1 MSEHI
6 YTGLPPT
13 SCRMIDLARVS
24 AIVACV
30 GILYSPSVGTIGL
43 VVAYVA
49 FIASGQAVHRLKQVM
64 RRPSSHWAIAFLA
77 IVLVGV
83 LYASVTW
90 SDRWTDVLKWRTIFW
105 LLLTLAI
112 FDDVRWKDRLL
123 TSFLIGTAVGVIGS
137 FAASTGWVNLWRGP
151 ADLLRNY
158 GTQGMAFA
166 CAALICAWTILG
178 KKTLNAPS
186 WLRFMLGLLL
196 VSNILFVTD
205 SRSGYVVLGLGLSI
219 LLSWNA
225 SWKHRIVIGVVLLIA
240 AGLALTVFPRVQAK
254 MEKAVTEWTN
264 ESELESYTA
273 FGARRVYYRNTVEII
288 REHWGLGVGTGGF
301 PLAYR
306 AYIADKYPA
315 GDWRAEPTGDPHNQ
329 YLAVFV
335 QHGIGGI
342 LVFVGWLV
350 SLALDRG
357 GPQSYRGL
365 AVAILIGWC
374 VTSLF
379 SSHFRTFAE
388 GHLLATF
395 VGALLAGESGAGEIP
410 LDRKNLERA

>member
-1 MSEHI
+1 MQAISSRLSQRI
-6 YTGLPPT
+6 
-13 SCRMIDLARVS
+13 IDIARVA

-49 FIASGQAVHRLKQVM
+49 FLASGQAGHRLKQVLD
-64 RRPSSHWAIAFLA
+64 RPSSRWAIAFLVV
-77 IVLVGV
+77 VLGGV
-83 LYASVTW
+83 LYASVPW
-90 SDRWTDVLKWRTIFW
+90 SDRWVDVFKWRTIFW
-105 LLLTLAI
+105 LFLTLAI

-123 TSFLIGTAVGVIGS
+123 VAFLIGTAAGVIGS
-137 FAASTGWVNLWRGP
+137 FAASVGWVGLWRGP

-166 CAALICAWTILG
+166 CAALICAWTILE
-178 KKTLNAPS
+178 KRTLNVPS
-186 WLRFMLGLLL
+186 WIRFTLGLLL
-196 VSNILFVTD
+196 VSNIVFITD
-205 SRSGYVVLGLGLSI
+205 SRSGYVVLGLGLST

-225 SWKHRIVIGVVLLIA
+225 SWKYRIAICIGLILA
-240 AGLALTVFPRVQAK
+240 AGLALAISPRVQAK
-254 MEKAVTEWTN
+254 MGKAVTEWTN

-273 FGARRVYYRNTVEII
+273 FGTRRVFYTNTVEII
-288 REHWGLGVGTGGF
+288 GEHWIVGVGTGGF

-306 AYIADKYPA
+306 EHIEGKYPT

-335 QHGIGGI
+335 EHGIGGI
-342 LVFVGWLV
+342 LFFTGWLV
-350 SLALDRG
+350 ALALDRG

-379 SSHFRTFAE
+379 SSHFRTFVE
-388 GHLLATF
+388 GHLFATF
-395 VGALLAGESGAGEIP
+395 LGVLLAGESGAGEISLGAKP
-410 LDRKNLERA
+410 PVRA